1 MADYKAAIVGA
12 GRMSRGHGRSYQR
25 LGIPV
30 VGVADI
36 SQEALDRACQDYSL
50 EKDKAYLDYVKL
62 LDEVRPDLLSVATAE
77 DMHAAIV
84 VAAAERGV
92 KGIVCEKP
100 MAMNLG
106 EAQQMLDACRA
117 SGAKLTISHQ
127 RYYAPQY
134 ARARELIAEGAI
146 GKVRFAEAYGMAE
159 SIHTDG
165 THTIHMLMTLLGN
178 PKVSYLIGQIDGNS
192 DYRYFGHRC
201 DHGGNA
207 FIAFENRT
215 YGHLTWGLHTFDEKL
230 RATPG
235 SDLRLH
241 PFWDF
246 SKHFYHAF
254 VVHGE
259 TGRLELDGDIFDY
272 KLTEAPAILRIVRGA
287 ETETVPFEWPPQ
299 KGDIALE
306 IEDLI
311 RTIETGA
318 PHPLSGENG
327 YAVTEVIMGIYESS
341 RRRGVV
347 HFPVEVKDNP
357 FQSMCAAGIFPG

>member
-1 MADYKAAIVGA
+1 MTVYQAAIIGC
-12 GRMSRGHGRSYQR
+12 GRKSRGHAHAFKQ
-25 LGIPV
+25 LGIPIV
-30 VGVADI
+30 AGADI
-36 SQEALDRACQDYSL
+36 SEEALTRARDEFGLSQTFTDYRQ
-50 EKDKAYLDYVKL
+50 L
-62 LDEVRPDLLSVATAE
+62 LNEVRPDLVSIVTAE
-77 DMHAAIV
+77 ALHCEMV
-84 VAAAERGV
+84 VAAAECRV

-106 EAQQMLDACRA
+106 EAQAMLDACHA
-117 SGAKLTISHQ
+117 AGARLTVSHQ

-134 ARARELIAEGAI
+134 ACARELIAQGAI
-146 GKVRFAEAYGMAE
+146 GRAQFVEAFAMAE

-165 THTIHMLMTLLGN
+165 THTIHMLMSLLGD
-178 PKVSYLIGQIDGNS
+178 PKVSYLIAQIDGNS

-207 FIAFENRT
+207 FLTFENGM
-215 YGHLTWGLHTFDEKL
+215 YAHLTWGLHTYSPK
-230 RATPG
+230 
-235 SDLRLH
+235 LRLH
-241 PFWDF
+241 PKWDF
-246 SKHFYHAF
+246 DKYGYHAF

-259 TGRLELDGDIFDY
+259 TGRIEVDGDLY
-272 KLTEAPAILRIVRGA
+272 RRNSAEAMQPVRIVRGKEIEQVA
-287 ETETVPFEWPPQ
+287 YPWP
-299 KGDIALE
+299 KEKNDIAEE

-347 HFPVEVKDNP
+347 HFPVEVRDNP
-357 FQSMCAAGIFPG
+357 FLSMIADGVFPA

>member
-1 MADYKAAIVGA
+1 
-12 GRMSRGHGRSYQR
+12 
-25 LGIPV
+25 
-30 VGVADI
+30 
-36 SQEALDRACQDYSL
+36 
-50 EKDKAYLDYVKL
+50 
-62 LDEVRPDLLSVATAE
+62 
-77 DMHAAIV
+77 
-84 VAAAERGV
+84 
-92 KGIVCEKP
+92 
-100 MAMNLG
+100 
-106 EAQQMLDACRA
+106 
-117 SGAKLTISHQ
+117 
-127 RYYAPQY
+127 
-134 ARARELIAEGAI
+134 
-146 GKVRFAEAYGMAE
+146 MAE

-178 PKVSYLIGQIDGNS
+178 PRVSYLLAQIDGNS

-207 FIAFENRT
+207 FIAFDNQA
-215 YGHLTWGLHTFDEKL
+215 YAHLTWGLHTYNPK
-230 RATPG
+230 
-235 SDLRLH
+235 LRLH
-241 PFWDF
+241 PLWDF
-246 SKHFYHAF
+246 SRHFYHAF

-272 KLTEAPAILRIVRGA
+272 QTPTPPAILRIVRGA
-287 ETETVPFEWPPQ
+287 EVENVPFEWPAK

-311 RTIETGA
+311 RTIETGV

-357 FQSMCAAGIFPG
+357 FLAMCEAGVFPA